1 MSDSVAWEIVLVRSW
16 RKIAL
21 TFAAAL
27 ALASVAWQATH
38 PAFIYDFILHADAVS
53 GDAARARFALLPLAG
68 IAAAVAA
75 LLSARVLQKTRAGR
89 VDWPLHREILLT
101 SLMALPLLT
110 APSVEFD
117 HALFT
122 AVLIVALGLA
132 LAHAVARELEPMS
145 TPGSSLPTL
154 TERQALGLVTLGYVV
169 FVAVIGFLAYWRFIT
184 FHAEVCDASW
194 EIGSIAGMLR
204 HGIPTNSIGAWM
216 YDGKPLPAPYFNN
229 HVPLVEYLF
238 VPFYAVVRNLRV
250 LFWLQAAFMGS
261 GAFGSYLIGRR
272 WLGGRGAGVLAAAL
286 YLLNPSVQCFCLHD
300 IHANVLII
308 PAIVLAVG
316 FMEAERP
323 RLACAFA
330 LLAALSREEAP
341 LYAAGLALFWMF
353 SGPGRQEDRRRFR
366 IGLALLVTS
375 LALEAFFVGFLMP
388 HFGGQPRQDHF
399 NLYFDGNRNLA
410 SLLGALVLDPLGA
423 AFASTTEAKL
433 DYAAIS
439 LVWMGGLALLG
450 WRAAWLALPAL
461 LLQIPAG
468 DVGFF
473 TLGMNY
479 SAPIVPAM
487 VLMGLAALRRLWTR
501 SGATFASRAG
511 LVAYVLTTA
520 LLANYLYGN
529 IASKTYK
536 FEYGQ
541 SPYRR
546 QNQRNWHDAVA
557 YIDAL
562 PPFGEAEKALW
573 QVVRHVPYDGP
584 ILTSWIVNPQLS
596 DHDVALAYGFSGG
609 HPPAEERVRYI
620 VIDKL
625 PAMMT
630 ATEGDLRRL
639 RADPRWGV
647 RYENASGVIFERR

>member
-1 MSDSVAWEIVLVRSW
+1 MTPVAWEIALVRGW

-38 PAFIYDFILHADAVS
+38 AAFIYDFILHADAVS
-53 GDAARARFALLPLAG
+53 VDAARARFALLPLAG

-75 LLSARVLQKTRAGR
+75 LLSVRVLLQTRAGR
-89 VDWPLHREILLT
+89 IDWPLHREILLT

-132 LAHAVARELEPMS
+132 LAHAVARELEPS
-145 TPGSSLPTL
+145 TGSSLPSL

-169 FVAVIGFLAYWRFIT
+169 FVAVIGFIAYWRFIT
-184 FHAEVCDASW
+184 FHAEVCDATW
-194 EIGSIAGMLR
+194 EIGAVAGILR
-204 HGIPTNSIGAWM
+204 HGIPTASIAAWL
-216 YDGKPLPAPYFNN
+216 YDGKTLPAPYFND
-229 HVPLVEYLF
+229 HVPLVDYLF
-238 VPFYAVVRNLRV
+238 VPFYAVYRDPRI
-250 LFWLQAAFMGS
+250 LFWVQAAFMGS

-308 PAIVLAVG
+308 PALVLAVG
-316 FMEAERP
+316 FMEADRP
-323 RLACAFA
+323 RLAGAFA
-330 LLAALSREEAP
+330 LLSAMCREEAP
-341 LYAAGLALFWMF
+341 IYAAGLALYWMF
-353 SGPGRQEDRRRFR
+353 SGEDRRRFR
-366 IGLALLVTS
+366 IGLALLVAS

-399 NLYFDGNRNLA
+399 NLYFDGNRTLP

-439 LVWMGGLALLG
+439 VIGMGGLALFG
-450 WRAAWLALPAL
+450 WRAAWFALPAL

-487 VLMGLAALRRLWTR
+487 VLMGLAGLRGFWTKT
-501 SGATFASRAG
+501 GATFASRAG

-557 YIDAL
+557 YVEAL

-573 QVVRHVPYDGP
+573 QVVRHVPNDGP
-584 ILTSWIVNPQLS
+584 ILTSWIVNPQLA
-596 DHDVALAYGFSGG
+596 DHDVTFVYNYSGG

-625 PAMMT
+625 PAMET
-630 ATEGDLRRL
+630 ATERDLQRLRR
-639 RADPRWGV
+639 DPRWSV
-647 RYENASGVIFERR
+647 RYENASGVIFERRAP